1 MSIVV
6 HVTGT
11 KMDILCDIDGCL
23 SFKIKLREDATPT
36 TEAVISALPLE
47 GSASRW
53 GDEVYFG
60 APFHTNLESDARADM
75 DVGEVAYWPD
85 GDALALFFGK
95 TPASI
100 DHRPRA
106 YSKCNVVGMVIGDP
120 TILGTVRPG
129 ARVRLSQ
136 F

>member
-1 MSIVV
+1 ME
-6 HVTGT
+6 
-11 KMDILCDIDGCL
+11 ILCDIDGDL
-23 SFKIKLREDATPT
+23 SLKIKLREDATPT
-36 TEAVISALPLE
+36 TDALISALPFE
-47 GSASRW
+47 GKASRW

-60 APFHTNLESDARADM
+60 APFHTDLEGDARADM

-100 DHRPRA
+100 DDRPRA
-106 YSKCNVVGMVIGDP
+106 YSKCNIVGKAVSDP

-129 ARVRLSQ
+129 ARVRLIRL
-136 F
+136 